1 MSKIAE
7 SQRSFI
13 YLELDELYVKSNL
26 LEPQKQAIYQEF
38 KTFLDDVTDT
48 SLLTEITDSIFE
60 LGGTENDPFPHILI
74 LKNQLMEKKLLIK
87 S

>member
-13 YLELDELYVKSNL
+13 YLELDELYFNSNL
-26 LEPQKQAIYQEF
+26 LEPQKQSIYQEF
-38 KTFLDDVTDT
+38 KLFLESVNDT

-60 LGGTENDPFPHILI
+60 LGVSEEDPFPNLLT
-74 LKNQLMEKKLLIK
+74 LKNQLSDKQLMLKL
-87 S
+87 

>member
-13 YLELDELYVKSNL
+13 YLELDEHYLKSSL
-26 LEPQKQAIYQEF
+26 LEPEKQSIYQEF
-38 KTFLDDVTDT
+38 KFFLDQVNDT
-48 SLLTEITDSIFE
+48 SRLTEITDAIFE
-60 LGGTENDPFPHILI
+60 LDADEEDLFANLLT
-74 LKNQLMEKKLLIK
+74 LKNNLLDKQLLTK

>member
-13 YLELDELYVKSNL
+13 YLELDELYFNSNL
-26 LEPQKQAIYQEF
+26 LEPQKQSIYQEF
-38 KTFLDDVTDT
+38 KLFLESVNDT

-60 LGGTENDPFPHILI
+60 LGVSEEDPFPDLLT
-74 LKNQLMEKKLLIK
+74 LKNQLSDKQLMLKL
-87 S
+87 

>member
-13 YLELDELYVKSNL
+13 YLELDELYFNSNL
-26 LEPQKQAIYQEF
+26 LEPQKQSIYQEF
-38 KTFLDDVTDT
+38 KLFLEGVNDT

-60 LGGTENDPFPHILI
+60 LGVSEEDPFPNLLT
-74 LKNQLMEKKLLIK
+74 LKNQLSDKQLMLKL
-87 S
+87 

>member
-13 YLELDELYVKSNL
+13 YLELDELYFNSNL
-26 LEPQKQAIYQEF
+26 LEPQKQSIYQEF
-38 KTFLDDVTDT
+38 KLFLEGVNDT

-60 LGGTENDPFPHILI
+60 LGVSEEDPFPNLLT
-74 LKNQLMEKKLLIK
+74 LKNQLSDKQLLLKL
-87 S
+87 